1 MRTLQ
6 AHCHCGLGIL
16 YTQLGRPEQARTELA
31 VAIELYRAM
40 EMTFWLPA
48 PKLHWRRWKGSK
60 GLDCFLVPWHHAMP
74 IGSGSWVKILPGRA
88 RIMSSS
94 SLRIFT

>member
-1 MRTLQ
+1 MVAKKYRVHELAKELGMHTLQ

-40 EMTFWLPA
+40 EMTLWLP
-48 PKLHWRRWKGSK
+48 
-60 GLDCFLVPWHHAMP
+60 
-74 IGSGSWVKILPGRA
+74 RA
-88 RIMSSS
+88 EAA
-94 SLRIFT
+94 LAQVEG